1 MIARRHWPY
10 LYLAGALLAGV
21 SIGAAWPP
29 PPLPKASEQGNAW
42 SLPAMADI
50 ARHVP
55 QDLAVVTSGMRW
67 KGDVGGTPGERAAWR
82 LAGTVDEATPAILV
96 MTPDSP
102 DKVKRIE
109 LGQALPDGSVLHK
122 VDGDRA
128 MTKRDA
134 CIVTYQL
141 FQSEAVDMSEGCEEP
156 EAPDQGIRK

>member
-1 MIARRHWPY
+1 
-10 LYLAGALLAGV
+10 
-21 SIGAAWPP
+21 
-29 PPLPKASEQGNAW
+29 
-42 SLPAMADI
+42 
-50 ARHVP
+50 
-55 QDLAVVTSGMRW
+55 
-67 KGDVGGTPGERAAWR
+67 
-82 LAGTVDEATPAILV
+82 

-102 DKVKRIE
+102 DKVKRVE

-141 FQSEAVDMSEGCEEP
+141 FQSEAVDMSDGCEEP